1 MIFQY
6 FSSESYLPISV
17 WLYSK
22 QSEEDF
28 RSRERKEKSV
38 IFRQRK
44 VFFLFRQKISL
55 YVFLFRIKLPL
66 DDFYLI
72 YISFL
77 LLLRSS
83 SLSSFELGNRRNEK
97 ENCEARNWNFATFSV
112 RILFSFPHFAV
123 FNYISRR
130 WKHEKLRNIR
140 HKQTISPP
148 PSVTESKCAQICNLF
163 YFLYKFRFVQFCQ
176 CKVKKFVTTK
186 SPPHTANLCIRSS
199 RSSHV
204 QVGQYRR
211 ANKIP
216 AQHNKFPFEVQFFIL
231 CFTVNFIFFLYVYP

>member
-1 MIFQY
+1 MRSEKLKFRYIFRAN
-6 FSSESYLPISV
+6 LILLPPIS
-17 WLYSK
+17 
-22 QSEEDF
+22 
-28 RSRERKEKSV
+28 
-38 IFRQRK
+38 
-44 VFFLFRQKISL
+44 
-55 YVFLFRIKLPL
+55 
-66 DDFYLI
+66 
-72 YISFL
+72 
-77 LLLRSS
+77 
-83 SLSSFELGNRRNEK
+83 
-97 ENCEARNWNFATFSV
+97 
-112 RILFSFPHFAV
+112 LFSITFHAAG
-123 FNYISRR
+123 NMKSCETSDISKR
-130 WKHEKLRNIR
+130 
-140 HKQTISPP
+140 SPPP
-148 PSVTESKCAQICNLF
+148 PSVTESKCAQICSLF